1 MPDCTI
7 CKEKD
12 VTLRMKNTQ
21 HYYCKPCAE
30 ELFADIS
37 YLEKIENEAKLLK
50 KEISEK
56 LKK

>member
-1 MPDCTI
+1 MPNCTI
-7 CKEKD
+7 CNKKNAK
-12 VTLRMKNTQ
+12 LRMKSAQN
-21 HYYCKPCAE
+21 YYCKPCAE

-37 YLEKIENEAKLLK
+37 YLEQVESEAKLLK